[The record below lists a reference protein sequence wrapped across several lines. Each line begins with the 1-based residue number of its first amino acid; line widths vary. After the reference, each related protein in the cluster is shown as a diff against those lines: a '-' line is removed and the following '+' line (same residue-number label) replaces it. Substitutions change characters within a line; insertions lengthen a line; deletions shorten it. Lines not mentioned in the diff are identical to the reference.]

1 MNDLGYQVLESNH
14 VRTNRNGV
22 SCGAKLRAKELEELY
37 NNEDVKVIICA
48 TGGEF
53 LLEMLSFLIFLVYKK
68 ILNGYK
74 DIQIL
79 RDYFLLLLLVMI

>member
-68 ILNGYK
+68 ILMVTRIFRSYGITFYYYYW
-74 DIQIL
+74 L
-79 RDYFLLLLLVMI
+79 